1 MCLHPTPVQSGSQH
15 TRLSEQQFLSSFW
28 FDKKDRFFT
37 AYASIGRYYFDIWM
51 LEQKMIEVVFD
62 QRVVMI
68 LTLIALWW
76 TELGCQF
83 LLLFLPFGRPLAW
96 QFTIIM
102 VFLHLDFRFD
112 HLKRPLDSILIVGSR
127 VWGHFL
133 LFQSQNFEY
142 QNCWPHHI
150 LVDSPTGF
158 PALQRVS
165 SNFTDEVETIVF
177 AQHSLYLAW
186 PPLRSR
192 FGWGLS
198 VPIVILKIQRRELE
212 GVHGKKEKD
221 RIGLIRLINANKN

>member
-37 AYASIGRYYFDIWM
+37 AYASIGRCYFDTGM
-51 LEQKMIEVVFD
+51 LEQKMIEVLFH
-62 QRVVMI
+62 QRMI

-76 TELGCQF
+76 LELGCQF

-112 HLKRPLDSILIVGSR
+112 QMKWPMDFILIVGSQ

-142 QNCWPHHI
+142 QNCWSRHI
-150 LVDSPTGF
+150 LVDSPTGS
-158 PALQRVS
+158 PELRRVS
-165 SNFTDEVETIVF
+165 SNFTDEFEIPAST
-177 AQHSLYLAW
+177 QHSLSLA
-186 PPLRSR
+186 
-192 FGWGLS
+192 
-198 VPIVILKIQRRELE
+198 
-212 GVHGKKEKD
+212 
-221 RIGLIRLINANKN
+221 